1 MMSPKAW
8 CPPAQAEELGCF
20 GSWTFQGASREEPKG
35 SGRTSRHLH
44 TRIREAGSHQKAQ
57 AKAHTG
63 TFFFFFWFYYENK
76 TNAPGEGSMITRN
89 IKEYFLP
96 FLFCC
101 VEASIA
107 INELK
112 LLTLDSIFSN

>member
-63 TFFFFFWFYYENK
+63 TFFFFFGFIMK
-76 TNAPGEGSMITRN
+76 TKQMPQEKG
-89 IKEYFLP
+89 P
-96 FLFCC
+96 
-101 VEASIA
+101 
-107 INELK
+107 
-112 LLTLDSIFSN
+112 